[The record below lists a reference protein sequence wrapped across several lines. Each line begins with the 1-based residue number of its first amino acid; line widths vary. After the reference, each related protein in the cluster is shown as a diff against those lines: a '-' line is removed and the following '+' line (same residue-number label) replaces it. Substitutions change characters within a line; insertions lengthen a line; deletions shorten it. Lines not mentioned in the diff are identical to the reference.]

1 MTTEVVTEA
10 NNRRQAES
18 KQSYIAEDMPTES
31 QLTKKLPSELREQTI
46 EQQKQEDNR
55 KAVLAAIQEENERV
69 KKGVSASKDGKS
81 SKDQPGQGTDRE
93 AQKKKSTD
101 MMREDASKI
110 LNKGFPKATPVSSKS
125 PKQASNDNVNKA
137 SPRQMNSTDRTDLEL
152 DQ

>member
-1 MTTEVVTEA
+1 MVTEA

-18 KQSYIAEDMPTES
+18 KQSYISEEMPTES
-31 QLTKKLPSELREQTI
+31 QLTKQSPSELRAQTI

-69 KKGVSASKDGKS
+69 KKGATASKDGKS
-81 SKDQPGQGTDRE
+81 TKDQSGQGTDRE
-93 AQKKKSTD
+93 APKKKSTD

-110 LNKGFPKATPVSSKS
+110 LNKGFPKATPVPSKS